1 MKAIVKQKKPRLSV
15 KHRKARLAF
24 ALEHQTWTVEQWKQ
38 VVWSDETKINR
49 LGSDGKEYVWI
60 RHGQER
66 NSQHYKGTTKF
77 GGGSLILWGCMTA
90 EGVGFAT
97 RIDGGLDAELY
108 VGILED
114 ELVRSLVYYGLEIEN
129 IVFQQDNDP
138 KHLSK
143 KPQNWL
149 KKNKFKVL
157 E

>member
-1 MKAIVKQKKPRLSV
+1 MRNALKQSGMKAIVKQKKSRLSV

-77 GGGSLILWGCMTA
+77 GDGSLMLWGCMTA

-114 ELVRSLVYYGLEIEN
+114 LLCIMV
-129 IVFQQDNDP
+129 
-138 KHLSK
+138 
-143 KPQNWL
+143 L
-149 KKNKFKVL
+149 K
-157 E
+157 